1 MYRPHE
7 TGWKLFEDVNELI
20 ERRIMGPTGTDV
32 PLVSVII
39 PCYNQAHFLS
49 TAIESVLAQSHAH
62 HEIIVVD
69 DGSTDNT
76 AEVTASY
83 PTVRY
88 IRQDNQG
95 LSGARNTGL
104 RESRGD
110 YLVFLDADDLL
121 LPRALEA
128 GLTCMCAHPECAFVS
143 GHYRY
148 INQDGSFRRENL
160 QQHIDHDHY
169 LALLRGNYIGMH
181 ATVMYRRDVFEAVG
195 NYATSLP
202 ACEDYDL
209 FLRIARQFPVY
220 CYDEVV
226 AEYRQHGNNMSG
238 DLQLMLKTVL
248 SVLRSQWP
256 YVKDDRRAAQ
266 AIRVGLRNW
275 QAYYGEHL
283 FKASSLKLA
292 RHFQSKI
299 RILLV
304 ILRHAPLYFVF
315 HTLKWLFEMGLEK
328 LRAVTPR
335 SIREYVARRPYPFPW
350 PPVGSINFGDLR
362 QTKPLRENSNP
373 ASGVPID
380 QFYVESFLVQQA
392 HHIHGHILELSNDHY
407 TRRFGGNRV
416 EANDVV
422 QLVENQLK
430 PGNKS
435 DLTIP
440 NVIPTETYDCIIFP
454 QILHRVY
461 NLELMVQALYDCLKP
476 GGVLLATVPGIG
488 LVNDGDQS
496 NAGYWAFTEQATQQ
510 LFGRIFGDKNIKVR
524 SYGNVLTATA
534 FLHNLTNNKL
544 GQAQLDH
551 EDEQYQ
557 LLVGVRAI
565 KA

>member
-1 MYRPHE
+1 MNLHNSLKMRPTLSILNIEVMAEFH
-7 TGWKLFEDVNELI
+7 TEL
-20 ERRIMGPTGTDV
+20 
-32 PLVSVII
+32 PLISVII

-49 TAIESVLAQSHAH
+49 AAIQSVLAQTYAH

-69 DGSTDNT
+69 DGSTDDT
-76 AEVTASY
+76 AEVAASY
-83 PTVRY
+83 PMVRY
-88 IRQDNQG
+88 VRQDNQG
-95 LSGARNTGL
+95 LSSARNTGL

-148 INQDGSFRRENL
+148 IKQDGSFRRENL
-160 QQHIDHDHY
+160 QQYIDHDHY

-195 NYATSLP
+195 DYATSLP
-202 ACEDYDL
+202 VCEDYDL
-209 FLRIARQFPVY
+209 FLRIARRFPVF
-220 CYDEVV
+220 CHDEVV
-226 AEYRQHGNNMSG
+226 AEYRQHGGNMSG
-238 DLQLMLKTVL
+238 DLGLMLKTVL

-283 FKASSLKLA
+283 FIKASSLKLP

-335 SIREYVARRPYPFPW
+335 SIREYVARRLYPFPW

-380 QFYVESFLVQQA
+380 QFYVESFLAWQA
-392 HHIHGHILELSNDHY
+392 HYIHGHVLEINSDRC
-407 TRRFGGNRV
+407 TRCFGGDHV
-416 EANDVV
+416 EASDIC
-422 QLVENQLK
+422 QLVEKQFQPN
-430 PGNKS
+430 S
-435 DLTIP
+435 EFDLTIP
-440 NVIPTETYDCIIFP
+440 DDLSPKTYDCIIFP

-488 LVNDGDQS
+488 LVNDDQA
-496 NAGYWAFTEQATQQ
+496 NAGYWAFTEQATQR

-524 SYGNVLTATA
+524 SYGNVLTAGA
-534 FLHNLTNNKL
+534 LFHNSSINEFS
-544 GQAQLDH
+544 QSELDH
-551 EDEQYQ
+551 CDAQYQ
-557 LLVGVRAI
+557 LLIGVRAI